1 VADPPVRVLV
11 VLAESA
17 GGIGVHAVSL
27 VDALV
32 ASGWP
37 VAVAAP
43 AGTAERFA
51 LERRGA
57 RVSVLPGRGGRRPA
71 ALLARARD
79 GLRLRRLLAD
89 ADVVHAHGLRAG
101 VRSVVAARTL
111 PARRRPVVVSSWHN
125 AVLLGGRRGRL
136 GAAMEAVAARGADL
150 VTGASADLVERARA
164 AGARRAEL
172 APVAAPPVAQT
183 EVDPAAARAA
193 LRSELGVDADT
204 LVVLTVARIAP
215 QKDLGRLVDAAAA
228 WSPGAPAPG
237 GPASAG
243 AAPAGAAPAG
253 AAPGPVADGPPAR
266 PVVLAV
272 AGGGDEDLLAA
283 LRRRAAESE
292 ADVRFLGARRDVPA
306 LLAGADVFV
315 LASTWEARALVVQEA
330 LAAGLPVVATAVGG
344 LPELVEGAGV
354 LVEPGST
361 PALAAAVRRLLEDE
375 GERARLSAAARARA
389 RELPDEAEVA
399 AGWLRRYAEL
409 AHRR

>member
-243 AAPAGAAPAG
+243 
-253 AAPGPVADGPPAR
+253 PVADAAPAR

-283 LRRRAAESE
+283 LRRRAAASG
-292 ADVRFLGARRDVPA
+292 ADVRFLGARRDVPV